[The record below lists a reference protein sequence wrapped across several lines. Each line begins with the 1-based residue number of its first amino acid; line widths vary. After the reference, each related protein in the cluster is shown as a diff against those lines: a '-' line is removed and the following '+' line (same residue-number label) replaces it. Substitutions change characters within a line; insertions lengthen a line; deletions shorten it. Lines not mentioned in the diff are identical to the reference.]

1 MNSNSVSQ
9 QGSAPQQPPSTTPA
23 LSRDVIRTAPKA
35 VLHEHLDG
43 GLRPQTLIE
52 IADEIGHT
60 LPATEPEALADWFF
74 EAADSGTLERYLETF
89 AHTVAVMQRPDDCFR
104 IASEAAQDL
113 ASDGVVY
120 AELRY
125 APEQQLLGGMSL
137 EEVVEAT
144 LAGFEEGQRLAEQA
158 GNPIT
163 VRTLLC
169 GMRHADRT
177 LEIAALAIAFRDK
190 GVVGFDIAGGEIGNP
205 AERHIEAFDLLRR
218 ASMPFT
224 VHAGESMGPESIHGA
239 VAICGAD
246 RIGHGVQ
253 LIKDIDLTG
262 DEPKLSPLAH
272 YIRDRRIALEICPSS
287 NLQTEGAESIET
299 HPIKALYDLGFRVT
313 VNNDNRLMSR
323 THTSREFELLSETF
337 GWGWPEIKRCTENAM
352 KASFLHHP
360 ERRRILEE
368 VIRPAYAALEA
379 SAQRP

>member
-1 MNSNSVSQ
+1 MNS
-9 QGSAPQQPPSTTPA
+9 TPGVKKA
-23 LSRDVIRTAPKA
+23 LSHDDLRAAPKV

-60 LPATEPEALADWFF
+60 LPETEPDALADWFF
-74 EAADSGTLERYLETF
+74 DAANSGTLERYLETF
-89 AHTVAVMQRPDDCFR
+89 AHTVAVMQTADHCFR
-104 IASEAAQDL
+104 VASEAAQDL

-125 APEQQLLGGMSL
+125 APEQQLLAGLSL
-137 EEVVEAT
+137 EAVVEAT
-144 LAGFEEGQRLAEQA
+144 LAGFEEGERLAEKA
-158 GNPIT
+158 GHPIT

-177 LEIAALAIAFRDK
+177 LEIAKLAVAYRDK
-190 GVVGFDIAGGEIGNP
+190 GVAGFDIAGGEIGNP
-205 AERHIEAFDLLRR
+205 AEDHVEAFNYLRSQ
-218 ASMPFT
+218 SMPFT
-224 VHAGESMGPESIHGA
+224 IHAGESVGPESIHGA
-239 VAICGAD
+239 VAICGAN

-262 DEPKLSPLAH
+262 DEAKLSDLAH
-272 YIRDRRIALEICPSS
+272 YIRDRRIALEVCPSS

-313 VNNDNRLMSR
+313 VNNDNRLVSR
-323 THTSREFELLSETF
+323 THTSREFQLLSETF
-337 GWGWPEIKRCTENAM
+337 GWGWAEVKRCTENAM
-352 KASFLHHP
+352 KAAFVHYP

-379 SAQRP
+379 STQQP

>member
-1 MNSNSVSQ
+1 MNS
-9 QGSAPQQPPSTTPA
+9 PELPKTA
-23 LSRDVIRTAPKA
+23 LTQDAIRKAPKV

-43 GLRPQTLIE
+43 GLRPQTIIE
-52 IADEIGHT
+52 IADEIGHP
-60 LPATEPEALADWFF
+60 LPAHEPEALKNWFF

-89 AHTVAVMQRPDDCFR
+89 AHTVAVMQRADDCFR
-104 IASEAAQDL
+104 VASEAAQDL
-113 ASDGVVY
+113 AADGVVY

-125 APEQQLLGGMSL
+125 APEQQLLAGLSL

-144 LAGFEEGQRLAEQA
+144 LAGFEEGQRLAAAA
-158 GNPIT
+158 GSPIT

-177 LEIAALAIAFRDK
+177 KEIAELAVAYRDK

-205 AERHIEAFDLLRR
+205 AERHVEAFDYLRR
-218 ASMPFT
+218 ENMPFT
-224 VHAGESMGPESIHGA
+224 IHAGESCGPESIWGA
-239 VAICGAD
+239 VAVCGAN

-262 DEPKLSPLAH
+262 DEAKLSNLAH
-272 YIRDRRIALEICPSS
+272 YIRDRRIALEVAPSS

-313 VNNDNRLMSR
+313 VNNDNRLQSR
-323 THTSREFELLSETF
+323 TSVSREFQILSETF
-337 GWGWPEIKRCTENAM
+337 GWGWAEVKRCTENAM

-360 ERRRILEE
+360 ERRRILAE
-368 VIRPAYAALEA
+368 VIRPAYAALESTGA
-379 SAQRP
+379 E

>member
-1 MNSNSVSQ
+1 MNS
-9 QGSAPQQPPSTTPA
+9 
-23 LSRDVIRTAPKA
+23 TAPLAHDALRAAPKV

-60 LPATEPEALADWFF
+60 LPETDPDALADWFF
-74 EAADSGTLERYLETF
+74 DAANSGTLERYLETF
-89 AHTVAVMQRPDDCFR
+89 AHTVAVMQTADHCFR

-113 ASDGVVY
+113 AADGVVY

-125 APEQQLLGGMSL
+125 APEQQLLGGLSL

-144 LAGFEEGQRLAEQA
+144 LAGFEEGQRRAAGAGHSIQA
-158 GNPIT
+158 
-163 VRTLLC
+163 RTILC

-177 LEIAALAIAFRDK
+177 LEIAKLAVAYRDK

-205 AERHIEAFDLLRR
+205 AERHIEAFDHLRR

-224 VHAGESMGPESIHGA
+224 IHAGESVGPESIHGA
-239 VAICGAD
+239 VGICGAN

-262 DEPKLSPLAH
+262 DEAKLSDLAH

-299 HPIKALYDLGFRVT
+299 HPIKDLYELGFRVT
-313 VNNDNRLMSR
+313 VNNDNRLVSR
-323 THTSREFELLSETF
+323 THTSREFQLLSETF
-337 GWGWPEIKRCTENAM
+337 GWGWTEVKRCTENAM
-352 KASFLHHP
+352 KAAFIHYP

-368 VIRPAYAALEA
+368 VIRPAYTALEA
-379 SAQRP
+379 TASGR

>member
-1 MNSNSVSQ
+1 MNPKPLDID
-9 QGSAPQQPPSTTPA
+9 A
-23 LSRDVIRTAPKA
+23 IRQAPKV

-43 GLRPQTLIE
+43 GLRPQTIIE

-60 LPATEPEALADWFF
+60 LPETEPEALKNWFF
-74 EAADSGTLERYLETF
+74 DAADSGTLERYLETF
-89 AHTVAVMQRPDDCFR
+89 AHTVAVMQRADDCFR
-104 IASEAAQDL
+104 VASEAAQDL
-113 ASDGVVY
+113 AADGVAY

-125 APEQQLLGGMSL
+125 APEQQLLAGLSL

-144 LAGFEEGQRLAEQA
+144 LAGFEEGQRLAAAA

-177 LEIAALAIAFRDK
+177 KEIAELAVAYRYK

-205 AERHIEAFDLLRR
+205 AERHVEAFDYLRR
-218 ASMPFT
+218 ENMPFT
-224 VHAGESMGPESIHGA
+224 IHAGESCGPESIWGA
-239 VAICGAD
+239 VAVCGAN

-262 DEPKLSPLAH
+262 DEAKLSNLAH
-272 YIRDRRIALEICPSS
+272 YIRDRRIALEVAPSS

-313 VNNDNRLMSR
+313 VNNDNRLQSR
-323 THTSREFELLSETF
+323 TSVSREFQILSETF
-337 GWGWPEIKRCTENAM
+337 GWGWAEVKRCTENAM

-360 ERRRILEE
+360 ERRRVLEE
-368 VIRPAYAALEA
+368 VIRPAYAALEST
-379 SAQRP
+379 SAE

>member
-1 MNSNSVSQ
+1 MNSTPLSIDQ
-9 QGSAPQQPPSTTPA
+9 IRSAPK
-23 LSRDVIRTAPKA
+23 V

-60 LPATEPEALADWFF
+60 LPETEPEALADWFF

-89 AHTVAVMQRPDDCFR
+89 AHTIAVSQKADHCFR

-113 ASDGVVY
+113 AADGVVY

-125 APEQQLLGGMSL
+125 APEQQLLGGLSL

-144 LAGFEEGQRLAEQA
+144 LAGFAEGERLAAAA

-163 VRTLLC
+163 ARTLLC

-177 LEIAALAIAFRDK
+177 MEIAELAVAYRDK

-205 AERHIEAFDLLRR
+205 AERHVEAFDYLRR
-218 ASMPFT
+218 ESMPFT
-224 VHAGESMGPESIHGA
+224 IHAGESCGPESIWGA
-239 VAICGAD
+239 VAVCGAN

-262 DEPKLSPLAH
+262 DEAKLSNLAH
-272 YIRDRRIALEICPSS
+272 YIRDRRIALEVAPSS

-299 HPIKALYDLGFRVT
+299 HPIKELYDLGFRVT

-323 THTSREFELLSETF
+323 TSTSREFQLLSETF
-337 GWGWPEIKRCTENAM
+337 GWGWAEVRRCTENAV
-352 KASFLHHP
+352 KAAFLHHP

-368 VIRPAYAALEA
+368 VVRPAYAALEA
-379 SAQRP
+379 SESDAE